1 MHSGQLS
8 VSQETN
14 DVVWCSTVNCMAGI
28 RRFMSAKIW
37 RFGKR
42 TVACVPELGL
52 YSYGIS
58 QSEAL
63 FRLFTVLL
71 KYYRQLRAF
80 KHRLGHRGL
89 SHLELLSTWIAGME
103 DCMRLRT
110 QEINLVMVGS
120 DLI

>member
-1 MHSGQLS
+1 
-8 VSQETN
+8 
-14 DVVWCSTVNCMAGI
+14 
-28 RRFMSAKIW
+28 MSARI
-37 RFGKR
+37 RCFGKK

-52 YSYGIS
+52 YCYGVS

-71 KYYRQLRAF
+71 KYYRQLRTF

-89 SHLELLSTWIAGME
+89 SHLELLSGWIAGME
-103 DCMRLRT
+103 DRMRLRT
-110 QEINLVMVGS
+110 QEA